1 MRKRLLLIS
10 MCACVL
16 ALSLSGIASASDRDD
31 DISRINH
38 AATVFH
44 EIMNTPDHGIPD
56 GILKKATC
64 IAIIPG
70 EKKFAFVFGGN
81 YGRGVAVCRRAHGWS
96 APIFVAIEGG
106 SVGYQIGGSSTD
118 LILVFMNEHA
128 LGHLLSDKFKL
139 GGDAAVAAGPVG
151 RQAAADTDISLRAEI
166 LTYSRAHGIFA
177 GVSLDGSVVKADVS
191 GDHAMYGDNVTRHD
205 ILSGRVTVPVVARPL
220 LHEIHRYMDMIKT
233 S

>member
-1 MRKRLLLIS
+1 MRKHLLLIS
-10 MCACVL
+10 MCASL
-16 ALSLSGIASASDRDD
+16 LILSFATVASASDRED
-31 DISRINH
+31 DIERINH
-38 AATVFH
+38 SATVFH

-81 YGRGVAVCRRAHGWS
+81 YGRGVAVCRRPHGWT
-96 APIFVAIEGG
+96 APIFIALGGG

-128 LGHLLSDKFKL
+128 LGHLLNDNFKL
-139 GGDAAVAAGPVG
+139 GADAAVAAGPVG
-151 RQAAADTDISLRAEI
+151 RKAEANTDISLRAEI
-166 LTYSRAHGIFA
+166 LTYSRSHGIFA
-177 GVSLDGSVVKADVS
+177 GVSLEGTVVKADNS
-191 GDHAMYGDNVTRHD
+191 GDRALYGDNVTRHD
-205 ILSGRVTVPVVARPL
+205 ILSGRVPTPVVARPL
-220 LHEIHRYMDMIKT
+220 VREIHRYMDVIKT